1 MARRRNH
8 DFGLA
13 GLSATPIRAET
24 DRPLPGIFAR
34 LRLAFPSW
42 RVAAMGA
49 AFWAMTMAASA
60 AINLL
65 AGGWETAAKIVDVAM
80 VFAIGAAV
88 AFPLSYAVASLVAGS
103 RGWETRL
110 AAAFLCFTIGT
121 VGITSALY
129 ALDYRQYYSQSHSH
143 AFSVMWMFQFAFT
156 TAGALVQ
163 FAATGVRLY
172 FPLGFAALAAV
183 SVWFARYAR

>member
-1 MARRRNH
+1 VSVAPVIVEAGAPKT
-8 DFGLA
+8 GLA
-13 GLSATPIRAET
+13 
-24 DRPLPGIFAR
+24 AR
-34 LRLAFPSW
+34 LRLAFPTW
-42 RVAAMGA
+42 RVAALGA
-49 AFWAMTMAASA
+49 LFWAVTMAASA
-60 AINLL
+60 AINLV
-65 AGGWETAAKIVDVAM
+65 ADGWQTDAKIADVAM

-88 AFPLSYAVASLVAGS
+88 AFPLSYAAASLLAAN

-172 FPLGFAALAAV
+172 FPVGFAALAAV
-183 SVWFARYAR
+183 SVWFARRAR